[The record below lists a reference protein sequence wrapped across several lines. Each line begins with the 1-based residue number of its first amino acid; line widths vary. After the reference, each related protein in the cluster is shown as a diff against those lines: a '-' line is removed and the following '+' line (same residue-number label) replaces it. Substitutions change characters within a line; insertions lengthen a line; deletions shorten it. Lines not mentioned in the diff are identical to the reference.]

1 MGRIP
6 SISKT
11 IEEVA
16 IRYNPNPRAQV
27 KYMVPFGYTFLD
39 WNIRHGDIND
49 SYFDHINVIDGHLE
63 DVRIKRCTFRGG
75 YFSGVTFDHLSSRGT
90 IFFNTVF
97 SQCDFR
103 YVLSPISVIF
113 IECTFDSC
121 KFSGDITLF
130 GSTIPS
136 CAFVECAFSDGVA
149 YDRDSEVS
157 FERCENVPYISM
169 TCPEE
174 GAFFGY
180 KKANLLNK
188 ITGEQSIGI
197 VTLYI
202 PADAKRSS
210 AYGRKCRCNKAA
222 VIGIEKRNGEK
233 LNGEEYDIHSCFDSY
248 FTYHVDDTIVIDDF
262 EEDRWAE
269 CAPGFH
275 FFMNKEEAR
284 RY

>member
-6 SISKT
+6 SIGKI
-11 IEEVA
+11 IEASNV
-16 IRYNPNPRAQV
+16 RYNPNPRAQV
-27 KYMVPFGYTFLD
+27 KYMVPFGYTFLN
-39 WNIRHGDIND
+39 WNIRHGDIYD
-49 SYFDHINVIDGHLE
+49 SYFDHINAIDGHLE
-63 DVRIKRCTFRGG
+63 DVRMKRCVFRGG
-75 YFSGVTFDHLSSRGT
+75 YFCGVTFDDWSSRGT

-97 SQCDFR
+97 SNCSFG
-103 YVLSPISVIF
+103 VGLSLRAVTF
-113 IECTFDSC
+113 IECTFDKC
-121 KFSGDITLF
+121 KFSGDMTL
-130 GSTIPS
+130 SDSAIPS
-136 CAFVECAFSDGVA
+136 CVFAECIFSDGVA

-157 FERCENVPYISM
+157 FERCKNVPYIPM

-174 GAFFGY
+174 SGFLGY

-210 AYGRKCRCNKAA
+210 AYGRKCRCNKAT

-233 LNGEEYDIHSCFDSY
+233 LNGEEYDIHSYFDPC
-248 FTYHVDDTIVIDDF
+248 FTYHVYDTIVIDDF
-262 EEDRWAE
+262 VEDRWAE